1 MKNRDSPAYTPRS
14 PRRAAG
20 LMGLRADPA
29 PTITSTALLAGAREV
44 LIRHG
49 DEEYRLRLTANNKLI
64 LTK

>member
-1 MKNRDSPAYTPRS
+1 MKNRDSPASTPNPGS
-14 PRRAAG
+14 GP
-20 LMGLRADPA
+20 MGSRADA
-29 PTITSTALLAGAREV
+29 TTTISSAALLAGAREL